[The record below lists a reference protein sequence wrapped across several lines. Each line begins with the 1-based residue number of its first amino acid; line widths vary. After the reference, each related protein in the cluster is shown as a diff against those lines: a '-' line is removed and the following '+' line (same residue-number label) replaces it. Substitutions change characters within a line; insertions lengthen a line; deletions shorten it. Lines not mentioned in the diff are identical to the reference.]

1 MSAEPSGPPEQ
12 VTLGDVTSTSIKV
25 TWSPVKVE
33 DRNGIIKGYKVI
45 YRALPNGD
53 NDTEVV
59 NITIE
64 SQDTGKTL
72 SLERLNE
79 FTNYSIRVLAFT
91 AIGDGPLSVA
101 EVKQTLE
108 DGKFLF
114 GIYASDVTLKYTAA
128 ACIHIILTAFFIL
141 FKNFDLYVR
150 QFAFITLFH
159 RQTFLCG
166 KIFSSLIFCHVL
178 FIFFNFMKGK
188 IVS

>member
-12 VTLGDVTSTSIKV
+12 VTLSDVTSTSIKV

-45 YRALPNGD
+45 YRALPNGN
-53 NDTEVV
+53 NDTKVV

-64 SQDTGKTL
+64 SQDTEKTL

-101 EVKQTLE
+101 EVKQTLQ
-108 DGKFLF
+108 DSKL
-114 GIYASDVTLKYTAA
+114 
-128 ACIHIILTAFFIL
+128 
-141 FKNFDLYVR
+141 
-150 QFAFITLFH
+150 
-159 RQTFLCG
+159 
-166 KIFSSLIFCHVL
+166 
-178 FIFFNFMKGK
+178 
-188 IVS
+188 

>member
-1 MSAEPSGPPEQ
+1 MSAEPSGPPEK

-25 TWSPVKVE
+25 TWSPVKVK

-45 YRALPNGD
+45 YRALPNGN
-53 NDTEVV
+53 NDTKVV

-64 SQDTGKTL
+64 SQDTEKTL

-128 ACIHIILTAFFIL
+128 ACRHIILTAFFIL

-150 QFAFITLFH
+150 QFAFIILFY

-166 KIFSSLIFCHVL
+166 KIFYMLDILPCTFYFL
-178 FIFFNFMKGK
+178 
-188 IVS
+188 